1 MIKLL
6 DILKEVEE
14 QQPLTGADFV
24 AAFTKRVRNN
34 KGSHD
39 DSLPDQILADT
50 ASKKL
55 KTKDEILKYLHG
67 LIDGTKDGR
76 QRAYL
81 TLLIQDCNRDFK
93 SLYNFE
99 KMKTVKRM

>member
-14 QQPLTGADFV
+14 QQPRTDADFV

-34 KGSHD
+34 KGSYD

-81 TLLIQDCNRDFK
+81 RLLIQDCNSNFKPRWDF
-93 SLYNFE
+93 S